1 MIISV
6 QDVRKYITTDLTDEV
21 LEGKLQALESA
32 IRKYTNNN
40 FQNRNKRV
48 ITNIINGN
56 LNLDGY
62 QYIANGDTIQITQSE
77 YNDGL
82 YVLSDSLSLYDEEN
96 VTVTKIEY
104 PPDIIMGAINL
115 LDWDINKRDK
125 VGIASESV
133 SRHSVTYFD
142 MTGDNSLISYP
153 KSLVGFLKP
162 YMKARF

>member
-125 VGIASESV
+125 VGIASESI